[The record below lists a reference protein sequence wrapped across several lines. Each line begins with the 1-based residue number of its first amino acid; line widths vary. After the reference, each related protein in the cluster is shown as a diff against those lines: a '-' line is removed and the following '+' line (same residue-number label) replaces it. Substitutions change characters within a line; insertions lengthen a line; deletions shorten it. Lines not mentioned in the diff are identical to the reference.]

1 MIGNIAAGLF
11 GVGVTPSTTSYES
24 IATVSVGSG
33 GSSSID
39 FTSISSSYKHL
50 QLRLIAR
57 GGIGSSN
64 SSYINLNL
72 NNDSSGVYAAHQLF
86 GDGSSASANAFTS
99 QNTIYTNRIGG
110 GTTGSSGFGAVVI
123 DLLDYTS
130 TSKYKTIRAL
140 GGFDDNGS
148 GRMAMTSG
156 LYQSTSAINRI
167 TLTPE
172 AGSFPQYSHF
182 ALYGIKD

>member
-1 MIGNIAAGLF
+1 MIGNIAAGVY
-11 GVGVTPSTTSYES
+11 GVGVAPSTNSYES
-24 IATVSVGSG
+24 IATVSVGLL
-33 GSSSID
+33 GSPSID

-50 QLRLIAR
+50 QLRLMAR
-57 GGIGSSN
+57 GGVGSSN

-86 GDGSSASANAFTS
+86 GDGSSASSNAFAS
-99 QNTIYTNRIGG
+99 QNTIYTNRIAGG
-110 GTTGSSGFGAVVI
+110 STTSSTFGVIVI
-123 DLLDYTS
+123 DLLDYSVT
-130 TSKYKTIRAL
+130 TKYKTIRAL
-140 GGFDDNGS
+140 GGYDDNGS
-148 GRMAMTSG
+148 GRVALTSG

-172 AGSFPQYSHF
+172 AGSFPQYSSF